1 MAISSIGPTNIQTAI
16 QTAIQSTPPLGRAT
30 SSTIAKATE
39 AEFGQAFQKA
49 LKAVSQTQAE
59 SSRQQQSLQFEK
71 DGASIEGT
79 MLAMQKSQV
88 AFTAAVTVRNKMVSA
103 YSEIMGMQV

>member
-1 MAISSIGPTNIQTAI
+1 MAISSIRPTTI
-16 QTAIQSTPPLGRAT
+16 STTSPIGRT
-30 SSTIAKATE
+30 INSPIAKVIKP
-39 AEFGQAFQKA
+39 EFGQALQKA

-79 MLAMQKSQV
+79 MIAMQKSQV

>member
-1 MAISSIGPTNIQTAI
+1 MAISSIGPTVINSA
-16 QTAIQSTPPLGRAT
+16 PPISRT
-30 SSTIAKATE
+30 SPTTMTKTNE
-39 AEFGQAFQKA
+39 PEFGQALQKA

-59 SSRQQQSLQFEK
+59 SSRQQQSLHFERE
-71 DGASIEGT
+71 GASIEST

>member
-1 MAISSIGPTNIQTAI
+1 MAISSIRPTTI
-16 QTAIQSTPPLGRAT
+16 STTSPIGRT
-30 SSTIAKATE
+30 INSPIAKVIE
-39 AEFGQAFQKA
+39 PEFGQALQKA

>member
-1 MAISSIGPTNIQTAI
+1 MAISSIRPTTI
-16 QTAIQSTPPLGRAT
+16 STTSPIGRT
-30 SSTIAKATE
+30 INSPIAKVIE
-39 AEFGQAFQKA
+39 PEFGQALQKA
-49 LKAVSQTQAE
+49 FKAVSQTQAE
-59 SSRQQQSLQFEK
+59 SSRQQQSLQFER

>member
-1 MAISSIGPTNIQTAI
+1 MAISSIGPTII
-16 QTAIQSTPPLGRAT
+16 STTSPIGRT
-30 SSTIAKATE
+30 INSPIAKVIE
-39 AEFGQAFQKA
+39 PEFGQALQKA

-79 MLAMQKSQV
+79 MIAMQKSQV

>member
-1 MAISSIGPTNIQTAI
+1 MAISSIRPTTI
-16 QTAIQSTPPLGRAT
+16 STTSPIGRT
-30 SSTIAKATE
+30 INSPIAKVIE
-39 AEFGQAFQKA
+39 PEFGQALQKA

-79 MLAMQKSQV
+79 MIAMQKSQV

>member
-1 MAISSIGPTNIQTAI
+1 MAISSIGPTII
-16 QTAIQSTPPLGRAT
+16 STTSPIGRT
-30 SSTIAKATE
+30 INSPIAKASE
-39 AEFGQAFQKA
+39 PEFGQAFQKA

>member
-1 MAISSIGPTNIQTAI
+1 MAISSIRPTTVLG
-16 QTAIQSTPPLGRAT
+16 TSPLGRT
-30 SSTIAKATE
+30 TNSPIAKTSE
-39 AEFGQAFQKA
+39 PEFSQAFQKA

-59 SSRQQQSLQFEK
+59 SSKQQQSLQFEK

>member
-1 MAISSIGPTNIQTAI
+1 MAISSIRPTIV
-16 QTAIQSTPPLGRAT
+16 QSTSPLGRT
-30 SSTIAKATE
+30 TNSLVTKTNE
-39 AEFGQAFQKA
+39 PEFGQAFQKA

-59 SSRQQQSLQFEK
+59 SSKQQQSLQFEK